1 MPNFIKG
8 SKRARRGWA
17 FYDWANSVYSLVI
30 ATAVFPIYYGSITA
44 GENDNLVS
52 FLGVEWENTVIYS
65 YCLSFSFLLVAL
77 ISPILSGIADY
88 SGSKKRFLQ
97 TFCYIGALACG
108 GLYFFNG
115 ENVGLALVL
124 TIIASVGFWGSLV
137 FYNAYLPEVA
147 FEEQQDATSAMGFS
161 FGYLGAT
168 LLLVF
173 NLAMILSPDTFG
185 LESSGQASRISFL
198 LVAIWWVGFAQV
210 TFRRLPDQTK
220 PNRIT
225 REILGNGYKS
235 LRSVWSQLSEMAD
248 VKRFLIAFFLLS
260 VGVQTIIY
268 VASLFGEKE
277 LNLDS
282 TYLIGT
288 IILIQ
293 LLGIAGAQLFA
304 YLSARLGNIKALIVS
319 LVVWASMGAVAFALR
334 ADDPLVEYKFLA
346 LGSAVGLVLGGVQAL
361 ARSTYSKMLPK
372 DSTKHTSFFSFYD
385 VTEKVAIILGTFI
398 YGLLESVTGN
408 MRMSIVALSLFF
420 VSAILILWPMRSHF
434 KPYHRLVHKN

>member
-1 MPNFIKG
+1 MPNFQKG

-30 ATAVFPIYYGSITA
+30 ATAVFPIYYGAVTT
-44 GENDNLVS
+44 GENDNLVR
-52 FLGVEWENTVIYS
+52 FLGIEWENTVIYS
-65 YCLSFSFLLVAL
+65 YCLSFSFLVVAL
-77 ISPILSGIADY
+77 LSPLLSGIADY
-88 SGSKKRFLQ
+88 SGAKKRFLQ
-97 TFCYIGALACG
+97 VFCYVGALACG

-115 ENVGLALVL
+115 ENVALALVL
-124 TIIASVGFWGSLV
+124 TIVASVGFWGSLV

-161 FGYLGAT
+161 FGYFGAT

-173 NLAMILSPDTFG
+173 NLAMILQPEVFG
-185 LESSGQASRISFL
+185 LQDSGQASRISFL
-198 LVAIWWVGFAQV
+198 MVAVWWIGFAQV
-210 TFRRLPDQTK
+210 TFRRLPDRTK
-220 PNRIT
+220 PGRLT
-225 REILGNGYKS
+225 RTILGNGYKA
-235 LRSVWSQLSEMAD
+235 LREVWNQLAAMPG
-248 VKRFLIAFFLLS
+248 VKRFLTAFFLLS

-282 TYLIGT
+282 TYLIGS

-293 LLGIAGAQLFA
+293 ILGIVGAQLFSH
-304 YLSARLGNIKALIVS
+304 LSARFGNIKALMVS
-319 LVVWASMGAVAFALR
+319 LVVWASMGGVAFALR

-361 ARSTYSKMLPK
+361 ARSTYSKMLPQ
-372 DSTKHTSFFSFYD
+372 DSSKHTSFFSFYD

-398 YGLLESVTGN
+398 YGLLESITGN
-408 MRMSIVALSLFF
+408 MRTSIVALSSFF
-420 VSAILILWPMRSHF
+420 VLSILVLLPIRKRF
-434 KPYHRLVHKN
+434 KPYLSKV

>member
-1 MPNFIKG
+1 MPNFQKG

-30 ATAVFPIYYGSITA
+30 ATAVFPIYYGAVTT
-44 GENDNLVS
+44 GENDNLVR
-52 FLGVEWENTVIYS
+52 FLGIEWENTVIYS
-65 YCLSFSFLLVAL
+65 YCLSFSFLVVAL
-77 ISPILSGIADY
+77 LSPLLSGIADY
-88 SGSKKRFLQ
+88 SGAKKRFLQ
-97 TFCYIGALACG
+97 VFCYVGALACG

-115 ENVGLALVL
+115 ENVALALVL
-124 TIIASVGFWGSLV
+124 TIVASVGFWGSLV

-161 FGYLGAT
+161 FGYFGAT

-173 NLAMILSPDTFG
+173 NLAMILQPEVFG
-185 LESSGQASRISFL
+185 LQDSGQASRISFL
-198 LVAIWWVGFAQV
+198 MVAVWWIGFAQV
-210 TFRRLPDQTK
+210 TFRRLPDRTK
-220 PNRIT
+220 PGRLT
-225 REILGNGYKS
+225 RTILGNGYKA
-235 LRSVWSQLSEMAD
+235 LREVWNQLAAMPG
-248 VKRFLIAFFLLS
+248 VKRFLTAFFLLS

-282 TYLIGT
+282 TYLIGS

-293 LLGIAGAQLFA
+293 ILGIVGAQLFSH
-304 YLSARLGNIKALIVS
+304 LSARFGNIKALMVS
-319 LVVWASMGAVAFALR
+319 LVVWASMGGVAFALR

-361 ARSTYSKMLPK
+361 ARSTYSKMLPQ
-372 DSTKHTSFFSFYD
+372 DSSKHTSFFSFYD

-398 YGLLESVTGN
+398 YGLLESITGN
-408 MRMSIVALSLFF
+408 MRTSVVALSSFF
-420 VSAILILWPMRSHF
+420 VLSILVLLPIRKRF
-434 KPYHRLVHKN
+434 KPYLSKV

>member
-1 MPNFIKG
+1 MPNFQKG

-30 ATAVFPIYYGSITA
+30 ATAVFPIYYGAVTT
-44 GENDNLVS
+44 GENDNLVR
-52 FLGVEWENTVIYS
+52 FLGIEWENTVIYS
-65 YCLSFSFLLVAL
+65 YCLSFSFLVVAL
-77 ISPILSGIADY
+77 LSPLLSGIADY
-88 SGSKKRFLQ
+88 SGAKKRFLQ
-97 TFCYIGALACG
+97 VFCYVGALACG

-115 ENVGLALVL
+115 ENVALALVL
-124 TIIASVGFWGSLV
+124 TIVASVGFWGSLV

-161 FGYLGAT
+161 FGYFGAT

-173 NLAMILSPDTFG
+173 NLAMILQPEVFG
-185 LESSGQASRISFL
+185 LQDSGQASRISFL
-198 LVAIWWVGFAQV
+198 MVAVWWIGFAQV
-210 TFRRLPDQTK
+210 TFRRLPDRTK
-220 PNRIT
+220 PGRLT
-225 REILGNGYKS
+225 RTILGNGYKA
-235 LRSVWSQLSEMAD
+235 LREVWNQLAAMPD
-248 VKRFLIAFFLLS
+248 VKRFLTAFFLLS

-282 TYLIGT
+282 TYLIGS

-293 LLGIAGAQLFA
+293 ILGIVGAQLFSH
-304 YLSARLGNIKALIVS
+304 LSARFGNIKALMVS
-319 LVVWASMGAVAFALR
+319 LVVWASMGGVAFALR

-361 ARSTYSKMLPK
+361 ARSTYSKMLPQ
-372 DSTKHTSFFSFYD
+372 DSSKHTSFFSFYD

-398 YGLLESVTGN
+398 YGLLESITGN
-408 MRMSIVALSLFF
+408 MRTSVVALSLFF
-420 VSAILILWPMRSHF
+420 VLSILVLLPIRKRF
-434 KPYHRLVHKN
+434 KPYLSKV

>member
-1 MPNFIKG
+1 MPNFQKG

-30 ATAVFPIYYGSITA
+30 ATAVFPIYYGAVTT
-44 GENDNLVS
+44 GENDNLVR
-52 FLGVEWENTVIYS
+52 FLGIEWENTVIYS
-65 YCLSFSFLLVAL
+65 YCLSFSFLVVAL
-77 ISPILSGIADY
+77 LSPLLSGIADY
-88 SGSKKRFLQ
+88 SGAKKRFLQ
-97 TFCYIGALACG
+97 VFCYVGALACG

-115 ENVGLALVL
+115 ENVALALVL
-124 TIIASVGFWGSLV
+124 TIVASVGFWGSLV

-161 FGYLGAT
+161 FGYFGAT

-173 NLAMILSPDTFG
+173 NLAMILQPEVFG
-185 LESSGQASRISFL
+185 LQDSGQASRISFL
-198 LVAIWWVGFAQV
+198 MVAVWWIGFAQV
-210 TFRRLPDQTK
+210 TFRRLPDRTK
-220 PNRIT
+220 PGRLT
-225 REILGNGYKS
+225 RTILGNGYKA
-235 LRSVWSQLSEMAD
+235 LREVWNQLAAMPD
-248 VKRFLIAFFLLS
+248 VKRFLTAFFLLS

-282 TYLIGT
+282 TYLIGS

-293 LLGIAGAQLFA
+293 ILGIVGAQLFSH
-304 YLSARLGNIKALIVS
+304 LSARFGNIKALMVS
-319 LVVWASMGAVAFALR
+319 LVVWASMGGMAFALR

-361 ARSTYSKMLPK
+361 ARSTYSKMLPQ
-372 DSTKHTSFFSFYD
+372 DSSKHTSFFSFYD

-398 YGLLESVTGN
+398 YGLLESITGN
-408 MRMSIVALSLFF
+408 MRTSVVALSLFF
-420 VSAILILWPMRSHF
+420 VLSILVLLPIRKRF
-434 KPYHRLVHKN
+434 KPYLSKV

>member
-1 MPNFIKG
+1 MPNFQKG

-30 ATAVFPIYYGSITA
+30 ATAVFPIYYGAVTT
-44 GENDNLVS
+44 GENDNLVR
-52 FLGVEWENTVIYS
+52 FLGIEWENTVIYS
-65 YCLSFSFLLVAL
+65 YCLSFSFLVVAL
-77 ISPILSGIADY
+77 LSPLLSGIADY
-88 SGSKKRFLQ
+88 SGAKKRFLQ
-97 TFCYIGALACG
+97 VFCYVGALACG

-115 ENVGLALVL
+115 ENVALALVL
-124 TIIASVGFWGSLV
+124 TIVASVGFWGSLV

-161 FGYLGAT
+161 FGYFGAT

-173 NLAMILSPDTFG
+173 NLAMILQPEVFG
-185 LESSGQASRISFL
+185 LQDSGQASRISFL
-198 LVAIWWVGFAQV
+198 MVAVWWIGFAQV
-210 TFRRLPDQTK
+210 TFRRLPDRTK
-220 PNRIT
+220 PGRLT
-225 REILGNGYKS
+225 RTILGNGYKA
-235 LRSVWSQLSEMAD
+235 LREVWNQLAAMPD
-248 VKRFLIAFFLLS
+248 VKRFLTAFFLLS

-282 TYLIGT
+282 TYLIGS

-293 LLGIAGAQLFA
+293 ILGIVGAQLFSH
-304 YLSARLGNIKALIVS
+304 LSARFGNIKALMVS
-319 LVVWASMGAVAFALR
+319 LMVWASMGGVAFALR

-361 ARSTYSKMLPK
+361 ARSTYSKMLPQ
-372 DSTKHTSFFSFYD
+372 DSSKHTSFFSFYD

-398 YGLLESVTGN
+398 YGLLESITGN
-408 MRMSIVALSLFF
+408 MRTSVVALSLFF
-420 VSAILILWPMRSHF
+420 VLSILVLLPIRKRF
-434 KPYHRLVHKN
+434 KPYLSKV